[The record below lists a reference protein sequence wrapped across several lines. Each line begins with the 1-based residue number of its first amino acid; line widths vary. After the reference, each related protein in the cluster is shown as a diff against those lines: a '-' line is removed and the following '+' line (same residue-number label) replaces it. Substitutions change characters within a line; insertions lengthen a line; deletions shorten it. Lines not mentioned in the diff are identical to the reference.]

1 MNLQDSRFITML
13 RQQAGPEARRLMLAC
28 LGAGLAQ
35 GLTVFSVL
43 SGIDELSGDG
53 VSFRTFLLFVLCIY
67 AFYRLF
73 HYITGKAAQLALGA
87 VMDKRIRLAAKLRGI
102 PMERFGR
109 MRTERTQALLLDG
122 QEMVVEAAR
131 MLMAAAANS
140 VMMVVAV
147 GRMFATSF
155 AGACGV
161 LLVMVAGLCA
171 FLWIVRSVN
180 SLMLPARQAER
191 EFASDL
197 RDLQEGFQHLKLHL
211 GKTVD
216 MFQRWLLP
224 GLDRAA
230 AARDATEQRHA
241 LGISFF
247 AVFHLL
253 ILGLILFLM
262 PRLLSVDSKTVTT
275 LLVLVMFCLSPLMSL
290 VGFVPMLGKV
300 EMGLAELDELER
312 QLDAEIEASESAHV
326 AALWAGP
333 APAPTP
339 FESLRL
345 SDVRFEHRDDSGA
358 TLFSISVPE
367 FELKRGEIVFLC
379 GGNGAGK
386 TTFMRV
392 LSGLYAPQSG
402 SVLVNGAPLEAIG
415 LEAYRNL
422 FSIVPA
428 DFHLFQHVLD
438 LHCGPERVRELLT
451 LMRLEKKVQVREDG
465 SFSSSNLSAGQ
476 RKRLALVCA
485 LLEGRHVCLFDEV
498 AADFDPEFRRFFYEE
513 LLPMLRSDGMTILA
527 VSHDDRYFPCADRVI
542 HMADG
547 VFTSTDMGR
556 SRH

>member
-1 MNLQDSRFITML
+1 MNLQDSRFITLL
-13 RQQAGPEARRLMLAC
+13 RQQAGPEAKRLMLAC
-28 LGAGLAQ
+28 LGAGIAQ

-73 HYITGKAAQLALGA
+73 HYITGKAALLALRG
-87 VMDKRIRLAAKLRGI
+87 VMEKRIRLAAKLRGI

-147 GRMFATSF
+147 GRMFTTTF
-155 AGACGV
+155 AGTCGV
-161 LLVMVAGLCA
+161 LLIMAAGLCA

-180 SLMLPARQAER
+180 SLMLPARQAEM

-216 MFQRWLLP
+216 LFQRWLLP
-224 GLDRAA
+224 GLARAS

-275 LLVLVMFCLSPLMSL
+275 LLVLVMFCLSPMMSL

-300 EMGLAELDELER
+300 EMGLSDLDELER
-312 QLDAEIEASESAHV
+312 QLDAEIEACESGHV
-326 AALWAGP
+326 ADLWAGP
-333 APAPTP
+333 APAAQP

-345 SDVRFEHRDDSGA
+345 RDVRFDHRDDSGA
-358 TLFSISVPE
+358 TIFSISVEE
-367 FELKRGEIVFLC
+367 FELNRGEIVFLC

-402 SVLVNGAPLEAIG
+402 SVLVNGQPLDVMG

-422 FSIVPA
+422 FSVVPA
-428 DFHLFQHVLD
+428 DFHLFRHALD
-438 LHCGPERVRELLT
+438 LHCGPERVRELLS
-451 LMRLEKKVQVREDG
+451 LMRLEAKVEVRADG
-465 SFSSSNLSAGQ
+465 SFSPQNLSAGQ

-485 LLEGRHVCLFDEV
+485 LLEGRAVCLFDEV
-498 AADFDPEFRRFFYEE
+498 AADFDPEFRQFFYEE
-513 LLPMLRSDGMTILA
+513 LLPMLRDQGQTILA
-527 VSHDDRYFPCADRVI
+527 VSHDDRFFPCADRVI

-547 VFTSTDMGR
+547 TFAPAADGAAG
-556 SRH
+556 